1 MNAPV
6 VLTDGRNAFRVYLEK
21 MSAAL
26 LCLALILQAPAQ
38 SPAQT
43 RPGTAQKP
51 PAGQAPP
58 SQPAPIPRPQS
69 AVPAPQATAPQAA
82 APIPEEA
89 ASADYQIGP
98 QDILRVTVYG
108 HDDLTQT
115 VLVQPDGTFTFP
127 LIGRVKA
134 SDNTP
139 AELEKK
145 IVTLLA
151 KGYIRN
157 PQVTVVV
164 QEFRSKT
171 VYVVGEVARP
181 GPYPLAGHTTLVE
194 VLAKAGPTANAGAEV
209 VIVRPPKGSTV
220 NGPTL
225 PTEVAGG
232 TDGGGTAGGGTAGG
246 GTAGGKAV
254 SGTAA
259 SQQAQVFRVAVGQIQ
274 EGHLEQNI
282 SLEPNDT
289 VFVPQAPK
297 VFVTGEVRNAGA
309 YGWFPG
315 LTARQLISLA
325 GGLTP
330 DGSNSRLKVVRQLNG
345 QSKEQGIKLDAPIH
359 PGDTLVVRRRLF

>member
-1 MNAPV
+1 
-6 VLTDGRNAFRVYLEK
+6 VYLEK
-21 MSAAL
+21 MSVAL
-26 LCLALILQAPAQ
+26 LCLAVTLQAPA
-38 SPAQT
+38 
-43 RPGTAQKP
+43 
-51 PAGQAPP
+51 
-58 SQPAPIPRPQS
+58 PIARPQS
-69 AVPAPQATAPQAA
+69 APPAPQAPAPQAP

-115 VLVQPDGTFTFP
+115 VLVQPDGTFTYP

-139 AELEKK
+139 AELQRK
-145 IVTLLA
+145 IATLLA
-151 KGYIRN
+151 RGYIRN

-194 VLAKAGPTANAGAEV
+194 VLARAGPTANAGAEV
-209 VIVRPPKGSTV
+209 VIVRPQKGTTV

-225 PTEVAGG
+225 PTEVGAG
-232 TDGGGTAGGGTAGG
+232 TEGGDT
-246 GTAGGKAV
+246 
-254 SGTAA
+254 SGAPA

-274 EGHLEQNI
+274 EGHLDQNI
-282 SLEPNDT
+282 ALEPNDT
-289 VFVPQAPK
+289 VFVPQAPR

-330 DGSNSRLKVVRQLNG
+330 DGSNGRLKVVRQVDG
-345 QSKEQGIKLDAPIH
+345 QSKEQGIKLDAPIQ

>member
-1 MNAPV
+1 MSAVSLGLALLLLAPV
-6 VLTDGRNAFRVYLEK
+6 QSLSQARPG
-21 MSAAL
+21 SQPGAA
-26 LCLALILQAPAQ
+26 AKPQSTEPAPQAPAAQ
-38 SPAQT
+38 SPA
-43 RPGTAQKP
+43 
-51 PAGQAPP
+51 
-58 SQPAPIPRPQS
+58 
-69 AVPAPQATAPQAA
+69 AVPSD
-82 APIPEEA
+82 A
-89 ASADYQIGP
+89 ASADYQIGA

-108 HDDLTQT
+108 HEDLTQT

-127 LIGRVKA
+127 LVGRVKA

-145 IVTLLA
+145 IGILLS
-151 KGYIRN
+151 KGFIRN

-209 VIVRPPKGSTV
+209 VIVRPQQGATV
-220 NGPTL
+220 TGPTL
-225 PTEVAGG
+225 PTEVAAAE
-232 TDGGGTAGGGTAGG
+232 GTAP
-246 GTAGGKAV
+246 
-254 SGTAA
+254 A
-259 SQQAQVFRVAVGQIQ
+259 SPQAQVFRVAVGAIQ

-282 SLEPNDT
+282 TLQPNDT

-330 DGSNSRLKVVRQLNG
+330 DGSNGRLRVVRQVDG
-345 QSKEQGIKLDAPIH
+345 ASREDGIKLDAPIK

>member
-1 MNAPV
+1 
-6 VLTDGRNAFRVYLEK
+6 
-21 MSAAL
+21 MSAVL
-26 LCLALILQAPAQ
+26 LCLALILPAPAQ
-38 SPAQT
+38 TPAQT
-43 RPGTAQKP
+43 RPGTAQRP
-51 PAGQAPP
+51 PAGQAQPG
-58 SQPAPIPRPQS
+58 QPAPIPRPQS
-69 AVPAPQATAPQAA
+69 AAPAPQATTPQAA
-82 APIPEEA
+82 PPVPEEA

-145 IVTLLA
+145 IVTLLS

-171 VYVVGEVARP
+171 VFVVGEVARP
-181 GPYPLAGHTTLVE
+181 GPYPLAGHTSLVE

-209 VIVRPPKGSTV
+209 VVVRPQQGASVKG
-220 NGPTL
+220 PIL
-225 PTEVAGG
+225 PTEVAG
-232 TDGGGTAGGGTAGG
+232 TDGTP
-246 GTAGGKAV
+246 
-254 SGTAA
+254 AA
-259 SQQAQVFRVAVGQIQ
+259 NQQAQVFRVAVGQIQ

-315 LTARQLISLA
+315 MTARQLISLA

-345 QSKEQGIKLDAPIH
+345 QSKESGIKLDAPIT

>member
-1 MNAPV
+1 
-6 VLTDGRNAFRVYLEK
+6 

-26 LCLALILQAPAQ
+26 LCLALILHGPAH

-43 RPGTAQKP
+43 RPGASPRT
-51 PAGQAPP
+51 PAGQSPQTQA
-58 SQPAPIPRPQS
+58 IPRPQS
-69 AVPAPQATAPQAA
+69 AQPAPQAAPQAQ
-82 APIPEEA
+82 PRMPEEA

-108 HDDLTQT
+108 HEDLTQT

-151 KGYIRN
+151 KGFIRN

-171 VYVVGEVARP
+171 VYVVGEVQRP
-181 GPYPLAGHTTLVE
+181 GPYPLAGHTMLVE
-194 VLAKAGPTANAGAEV
+194 VLAKAGPTPNAGAEV
-209 VIVRPPKGSTV
+209 VIVRPPKGSAV
-220 NGPTL
+220 NGPIL
-225 PTEVAGG
+225 PTEVVG
-232 TDGGGTAGGGTAGG
+232 TDGGGKTAAGGGAAAMPATA
-246 GTAGGKAV
+246 
-254 SGTAA
+254 SSTAA
-259 SQQAQVFRVAVGQIQ
+259 SGAPSSPQAQVFRVAVGQIQ
-274 EGHLEQNI
+274 EGHLDQNI
-282 SLEPNDT
+282 ALEPNDT

-330 DGSNSRLKVVRQLNG
+330 DGSDGRLKVVRQVNG
-345 QSKEQGIKLDAPIH
+345 QSKEQGIKLDAAIQ

>member
-1 MNAPV
+1 
-6 VLTDGRNAFRVYLEK
+6 

-26 LCLALILQAPAQ
+26 LCLALILPAPAP

-43 RPGTAQKP
+43 RPAASPRT
-51 PAGQAPP
+51 PAGQ
-58 SQPAPIPRPQS
+58 SQPPTPIPRPQP
-69 AVPAPQATAPQAA
+69 APPAPQAAPQAA
-82 APIPEEA
+82 PPIPEEA

-108 HDDLTQT
+108 HEDLTQT

-127 LIGRVKA
+127 LVGRVKA

-139 AELEKK
+139 AELERK
-145 IVTLLA
+145 IVTLLS

-181 GPYPLAGHTTLVE
+181 GPYPLAGHTALVE

-209 VIVRPPKGSTV
+209 VIVRPQKGATV

-225 PTEVAGG
+225 PTEVTG
-232 TDGGGTAGGGTAGG
+232 TDGGGAAASGTAG
-246 GTAGGKAV
+246 
-254 SGTAA
+254 

-274 EGHLEQNI
+274 EGHLDQNI
-282 SLEPNDT
+282 ALEPNDT
-289 VFVPQAPK
+289 VFVPQAPR

-330 DGSNSRLKVVRQLNG
+330 DGSNGRLKVVRQLNG
-345 QSKEQGIKLDAPIH
+345 QAKEQGIKLDAPIQ

>member
-1 MNAPV
+1 
-6 VLTDGRNAFRVYLEK
+6 VYLEK

-26 LCLALILQAPAQ
+26 LCLALILPASAQA
-38 SPAQT
+38 PAQT
-43 RPGTAQKP
+43 RPGIAQKP
-51 PAGQAPP
+51 PAGQTP
-58 SQPAPIPRPQS
+58 PAPIPRPQS
-69 AVPAPQATAPQAA
+69 AAPAPQTPPPPV
-82 APIPEEA
+82 PIPEEA
-89 ASADYQIGP
+89 AAADYQIGP

-145 IVTLLA
+145 IVTLLSR
-151 KGYIRN
+151 GYIRN

-209 VIVRPPKGSTV
+209 VIVRPQKGASV
-220 NGPTL
+220 SGPTL
-225 PTEVAGG
+225 PTEMSG
-232 TDGGGTAGGGTAGG
+232 TGGGTA
-246 GTAGGKAV
+246 
-254 SGTAA
+254 A
-259 SQQAQVFRVAVGQIQ
+259 SPQAQVFRVAVGQIEQ
-274 EGHLEQNI
+274 GHLDQNI
-282 SLEPNDT
+282 TLEPNDT
-289 VFVPQAPK
+289 VFVPQAPR

-315 LTARQLISLA
+315 LSARQLISLA

-330 DGSNSRLKVVRQLNG
+330 DGSNSRLKVVRQN
-345 QSKEQGIKLDAPIH
+345 KEQGIKLDAPIQ

>member
-1 MNAPV
+1 
-6 VLTDGRNAFRVYLEK
+6 
-21 MSAAL
+21 MSAVSLGLALAL
-26 LCLALILQAPAQ
+26 LAPAQVAAQARTGAQPPSTAIPRAQPAEPAAQ
-38 SPAQT
+38 SPA
-43 RPGTAQKP
+43 A
-51 PAGQAPP
+51 QAPV
-58 SQPAPIPRPQS
+58 PIPLES
-69 AVPAPQATAPQAA
+69 
-82 APIPEEA
+82 

-98 QDILRVTVYG
+98 QDILRITVYG
-108 HDDLTQT
+108 HEDLTQS

-127 LIGRVKA
+127 LVGRVKA

-145 IVTLLA
+145 IVILLS

-171 VYVVGEVARP
+171 VFVVGEVARP
-181 GPYPLAGHTTLVE
+181 GPYPLAGHTSLVE

-209 VIVRPPKGSTV
+209 VIVRPQQGADV

-225 PTEVAGG
+225 PAEVVG
-232 TDGGGTAGGGTAGG
+232 TDGSSSANQ
-246 GTAGGKAV
+246 K
-254 SGTAA
+254 
-259 SQQAQVFRVAVGQIQ
+259 AQVFRVAVGAIQ

-282 SLEPNDT
+282 TLQPNDT

-330 DGSNSRLKVVRQLNG
+330 DGSDSRLKIVRPLDG
-345 QSKEQGIKLDAPIH
+345 QSKEAGIKLDAPIK